1 MSSLLLEVCEFDA
14 RRPHLNSTKIAPP
27 YAPPPPKVGAG
38 LRPARVAHTFIPPF
52 LSAPPCPAPTK
63 KNPRPV
69 PPGGGFI
76 SLGWIACFPPSLPLP
91 EHTNRQPAQ
100 QQQAR
105 TILWQQVFMRK
116 AYTQSVNGSNSPI
129 RQDDRI
135 WTRAE
140 RKDPKKTAGSL

>member
-1 MSSLLLEVCEFDA
+1 MPEAPTSIHLNKNRPALRTATSESRGGSQTRPRSPHLHPAISLRSSVPGPHKKK
-14 RRPHLNSTKIAPP
+14 RRP
-27 YAPPPPKVGAG
+27 
-38 LRPARVAHTFIPPF
+38 VA
-52 LSAPPCPAPTK
+52 S
-63 KNPRPV
+63 
-69 PPGGGFI
+69 GGGFK
-76 SLGWIACFPPSLPLP
+76 SLGWIACYPPSLPLP